1 LEFHAAA
8 ILGRFEAE
16 KKDIVMNGC
25 NQSILLGFRSFLL
38 SMKEDTNTKEDIAE
52 KHH

>member
-1 LEFHAAA
+1 LEFHVA

-16 KKDIVMNGC
+16 KKEIAMDEC
-25 NQSILLGFRSFLL
+25 NQSILLGFKSFLL